1 MEQWK
6 CLNFVV
12 TGRVQRVGFR
22 NYTHQIAL
30 ELNLV
35 GFVKNVSDGSVAG
48 HVAGPSHSVE
58 TFINRLRSGPP
69 LAKVGHIFTET
80 AEAINYSGFEIQ
92 VES

>member
-22 NYTHQIAL
+22 NYTRQIAL

-35 GFVKNVSDGSVAG
+35 GFVNNVSDGSVAG
-48 HVAGPSHSVE
+48 HVAGPSHSVK
-58 TFINRLRSGPP
+58 TFIDRLRSGPP
-69 LAKVGHIFTET
+69 LAKVDHIFTET
-80 AEAINYSGFEIQ
+80 AQAMDHSGFEIQ
-92 VES
+92 IES